1 MLPRVD
7 LNSPRPLADQGTP
20 RPPAS
25 TAPVSSA
32 TSATSATDSRQEV
45 YRRLTQIAIGREV
58 QATVDSALDNGTY
71 LVKLADTTARMALPV
86 GTRVGDTL
94 RMVFLAREPRPTFL
108 LNQQGGS
115 APASLS
121 TTGRLIAQLLESA
134 QQQGSTTAV
143 TARTPLMNA
152 PGLDPQRLA
161 AAMQQGLSNSGLFY
175 ESHLQEWISG
185 SRTLADLAREPQAQL
200 AGPDGRTAETA
211 SQKASP
217 QDVTTRQA
225 MLARDGQFQT
235 SNPSRTDADLLTSGQ
250 SPLPTIDPEAARIV
264 HSQLNTLEQHQ
275 VRWQGELWPGQQM
288 EWEVSEDTPEHTP
301 AGLQNPVWN
310 SEVRFE
316 LPHLGSVAASI
327 RLVGDSVQV
336 RVEVDSDSA
345 AESLREH
352 GGKLA
357 ERIEISGASLDA
369 FLVKRDEQT

>member
-1 MLPRVD
+1 MLPRAD

-32 TSATSATDSRQEV
+32 TSATDARQEV

-58 QATVDSALDNGTY
+58 QATVDSVLDDGTY
-71 LVKLADTTARMALPV
+71 LVKLADTAARMALPV

-94 RMVFLAREPRPTFL
+94 QMVFLAREPRPTFL

-134 QQQGSTTAV
+134 QQQGSPTAV
-143 TARTPLMNA
+143 TARTPLLNA

-161 AAMQQGLSNSGLFY
+161 AAMQEGLSNSGLFY
-175 ESHLQEWISG
+175 ESHLREWISG

-200 AGPDGRTAETA
+200 AGADGETAESA
-211 SQKASP
+211 SQKTSLADSA
-217 QDVTTRQA
+217 TRQT
-225 MLARDGQFQT
+225 MLVRDSQLQIAN
-235 SNPSRTDADLLTSGQ
+235 SARTDADLMTSSQ
-250 SPLPTIDPEAARIV
+250 LPLPTLDPEAARIV

-301 AGLQNPVWN
+301 AGVQNPVWN

-316 LPHLGSVAASI
+316 LPHLGNVAASI

-336 RVEVDSDSA
+336 RVEVDSDST
-345 AESLREH
+345 AEFLRQH

-369 FLVKRDEQT
+369 LLVKRDEQT